1 MSLVVLATLF
11 SAFVVPVVVPGPDFV
26 MVVRMSVSRS
36 LRSGVGVAA
45 GSATGLLLWGTAS
58 IIGVSA
64 LLGDDSGLSRLLRI
78 GGASVLAA
86 YGLYSVVH
94 AIAATRAPAAD
105 LSPSAV
111 SPQQYP
117 FVRGWAVG
125 LFSNLT
131 NVKLLVFFTSLF
143 SGLLPS
149 DVTVVEGTL
158 ILVFMGVFAFGWF
171 SLIALL
177 GSRPKIAAGY
187 QRVGRQIDIVFGLVF
202 VAIGVALLV
211 AP

>member
-1 MSLVVLATLF
+1 MSLVVMATLF
-11 SAFVVPVVVPGPDFV
+11 SAFVVAVVVPGQDFV

-45 GSATGLLLWGTAS
+45 GSATGLLLWGAAS

-64 LLGDDSGLSRLLRI
+64 LLGDDSGVSRLLRV
-78 GGASVLAA
+78 GGAAVLAA
-86 YGLYSVVH
+86 FGLYSVVH
-94 AIAATRAPAAD
+94 AIVAKRSPAGD
-105 LSPSAV
+105 LRPRSVAEP
-111 SPQQYP
+111 PHP
-117 FVRGWAVG
+117 FARGWAVG

-143 SGLLPS
+143 SGLLPA
-149 DVTVVEGTL
+149 DVTVIEGAAIL
-158 ILVFMGVFAFGWF
+158 IAMGAFAFGWF

-177 GSRPKIAAGY
+177 GSRPKVAAAY
-187 QRVGRQIDIVFGLVF
+187 QRAGRGIDVVFGLVF